1 MGRRRADRSGISK
14 DGKKINMSEY
24 MKPNGVQ
31 IYISWDE
38 YSAICGAIGGYEG
51 NCESADEDYIA
62 SCQKDLKALRNVV
75 RKFKKAKSK
84 KDK

>member
-1 MGRRRADRSGISK
+1 
-14 DGKKINMSEY
+14 MSEY

-31 IYISWDE
+31 IYVSWDE
-38 YSAICGAIGGYEG
+38 YSAICGAIGEYEG

-84 KDK
+84 KTSDNLQI